1 MAAHDSKLLQKK
13 RSVVLRVLHK
23 NFFKNIVKCP
33 SALVHQYIQCYI
45 QLYNMVCNLDKTV
58 ILCSWS
64 VFLPRILFVDLLNY
78 SSFLGNYQQA
88 LETYKTIHKRFP
100 DNVECKCYYW
110 KSEEKALLPSLDSN

>member
-1 MAAHDSKLLQKK
+1 MATHDSKLLQKK
-13 RSVVLRVLHK
+13 RLVVLRVLHK

-110 KSEEKALLPSLDSN
+110 KSEEKALLPSGF

>member
-1 MAAHDSKLLQKK
+1 
-13 RSVVLRVLHK
+13 
-23 NFFKNIVKCP
+23 
-33 SALVHQYIQCYI
+33 
-45 QLYNMVCNLDKTV
+45 MVCNLDNTV

-100 DNVECKCYYW
+100 DNVECKSYYW